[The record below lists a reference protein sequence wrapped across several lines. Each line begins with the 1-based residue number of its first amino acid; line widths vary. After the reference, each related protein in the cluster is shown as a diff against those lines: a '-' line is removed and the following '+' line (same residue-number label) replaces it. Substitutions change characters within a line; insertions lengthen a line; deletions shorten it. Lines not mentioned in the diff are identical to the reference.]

1 MTFNNL
7 NDLFK
12 HIEKDVN
19 NTLENEVAET
29 VKDDLVVSLHNDVY
43 GAYSPE
49 YYLRRMENGGLSDR
63 SNLKA
68 TVYDGVLKVRDVAPL
83 DNGRTD
89 YALDDIIVHGYGN
102 QPFARNFYS
111 RTEERLRDTKDHVE
125 AMKQGLQEKGYKI
138 K

>member
-7 NDLFK
+7 NDLMK
-12 HIEKDVN
+12 HIENDVQDV
-19 NTLENEVAET
+19 LENEVAET
-29 VKDDLVVSLHNDVY
+29 VKDDLSISIHNDVY
-43 GAYSPE
+43 AAYSPE

-63 SNLKA
+63 GNLKA
-68 TVYDGVLKVRDVAPL
+68 TVYDGVLKVKDVAPL
-83 DNGRTD
+83 DNGRKD
-89 YALDDIIVHGYGN
+89 WKLDDIIVHGYGN

>member
-12 HIEKDVN
+12 HIEEDVN

-29 VKDDLVVSLHNDVY
+29 VKDDLLVSIHNDVY
-43 GAYSPE
+43 SAYSPE
-49 YYLRRMENGGLSDR
+49 HYKRRMVNGGFSNR
-63 SNLKA
+63 SNLEA

-83 DNGRTD
+83 DNGQTG
-89 YALDDIIVHGYGN
+89 YALDDIIIHGYGN
-102 QPFARNFYS
+102 QPFARNYIS

-125 AMKQGLQEKGYKI
+125 ALKSGLKKRGIDVK
-138 K
+138 